1 MNPIV
6 QMLMS
11 RLQQKNPQG
20 YNAINQAMQNNG
32 NPKDIVEQMFK
43 NATPEQRQSV
53 LNQARSYGC
62 PNDILSK
69 LQNLK

>member
-1 MNPIV
+1 
-6 QMLMS
+6 
-11 RLQQKNPQG
+11 
-20 YNAINQAMQNNG
+20 MQNNG

-43 NATPEQRQSV
+43 NATPEQRQNV